1 MHQHSKGVTLD
12 VTQNITAIRT
22 PFPLFKLLL
31 GSICIS
37 FSPVFIKLAA
47 LQPDSAG
54 FYRMLFAGISL
65 TVLMLLRRENLKMA
79 RRPRFFLCLCGAFLA
94 TDFMCWHRSIELIG
108 PGFSTLLGNFQVFF
122 TALFS
127 WLFLK
132 QRVSKMFMLAAVMA
146 LCGLLFITGV
156 DSKSLQEGYKFGIF
170 LGLLTAVFYSGYI
183 LLVKRSMDDS
193 SVSSVPAILMVA
205 ITSTLLLAVITPL
218 NGESFVIPNSNSLLA
233 LIGAGVIS
241 TTIGWSLISSAIQ
254 HIQATVASLIL
265 LLQPTLALVW
275 DTIFFN
281 RPTRGVEVFGIFLI
295 LMAIYIGSHR
305 KQI

>member
-1 MHQHSKGVTLD
+1 VKQNRTA
-12 VTQNITAIRT
+12 TQT

-54 FYRMLFAGISL
+54 FYRQLFAAISL
-65 TVLMLLRRENLKMA
+65 SVLMILRRENLKMA
-79 RRPRFFLCLCGAFLA
+79 LRPRLLLCLSGAFLA
-94 TDFMCWHRSIELIG
+94 IDFMCWHRSINMVG
-108 PGFSTLLGNFQVFF
+108 PGLATLLGNFQVFF

-127 WLFLK
+127 GLFLK
-132 QRVSKMFMLAAVMA
+132 QKISKLFMLAVIMA
-146 LCGLLFITGV
+146 LFGLLFITGV
-156 DSKSLQEGYKFGIF
+156 DWKTLEDGYKLGIF
-170 LGLLTAVFYSGYI
+170 LGLLTAVCYSGYI
-183 LLVKRSMDDS
+183 LLIKASMDDS
-193 SVSSVPAILMVA
+193 SVNSVPAMLTVA
-205 ITSTLLLAVITPL
+205 IPCTLLLAVITPL
-218 NGESFVIPNSNSLLA
+218 NGESFVIPNSNSLFA

-254 HIQATVASLIL
+254 NIQATVAGLIL

-281 RPTRGVEVFGIFLI
+281 RPTKGVEVFGIFLI
-295 LMAIYIGSHR
+295 LMAIYIGSYR
-305 KQI
+305 KQS